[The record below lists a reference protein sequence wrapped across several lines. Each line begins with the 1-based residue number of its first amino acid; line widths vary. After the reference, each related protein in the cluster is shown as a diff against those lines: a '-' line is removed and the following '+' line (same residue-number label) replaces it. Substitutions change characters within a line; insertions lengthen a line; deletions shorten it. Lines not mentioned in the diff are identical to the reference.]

1 MPYDLI
7 EDCRMRF
14 VGADGLRGI
23 ACLIVLILHSF
34 YFFFDGLNGFITGL
48 PKIGVWL
55 FFVLSAFLL
64 TVKFEMQGFSTQV
77 LLVYM
82 VGRVV
87 RILPLYVLFVLVY
100 WWLGTAGINSVDD
113 LTRAL
118 MLGGTY
124 AHLWTVPV
132 EFKYYFF
139 LPVVAFILI
148 TSKQRLGA
156 VGCFSVGISLIIVE
170 QMLWPYWNAPT
181 AGSEVKWYLSSFA
194 LGSLAAMFRS
204 ESVKWASARNSDVV
218 VLAFLIVIV
227 LISPYSR
234 YRLLGL
240 EPDQYLINKFLYLS
254 ALCAVLMLFVV
265 HGQGIIGR
273 AVRSQPLRYIGYWSY
288 PIYLVHWLIVVKLS
302 SLYPGS
308 LGALF
313 LAVMVSI
320 LAGGIVHYVLEVP
333 LERFRRWSLAR
344 ISAADFLI
352 LISDR
357 LPWRNRS

>member
-1 MPYDLI
+1 
-7 EDCRMRF
+7 MRF

-64 TVKFEMQGFSTQV
+64 TAKFEAQGFSAQA

-87 RILPLYVLFVLVY
+87 RILPLYVLFVLIY
-100 WWLGTAGINSVDD
+100 WWFGTAGINSLDD

-118 MLGGTY
+118 LLGGTY

-132 EFKYYFF
+132 EFKYYIF
-139 LPVVAFILI
+139 LPLVAFILI
-148 TSKQRLGA
+148 TSKQRFGA
-156 VGCFSVGISLIIVE
+156 MGCFSVGILVVILE
-170 QMLWPYWNAPT
+170 QMLWPYWNAPM

-204 ESVKWASARNSDVV
+204 ESVKWASARNSDLVT
-218 VLAFLIVIV
+218 LGFLFVIA

-234 YRLLGL
+234 YKLLGL

-273 AVRSQPLRYIGYWSY
+273 AIKSRPLRCVGYWSY

-313 LAVMVSI
+313 LAVVGSV
-320 LAGGIVHYVLEVP
+320 LAGGAIHYGLEVP
-333 LERFRRWSLAR
+333 LERFRRWSLTR
-344 ISAADFLI
+344 LSAPASLNLAFG
-352 LISDR
+352 R